1 MNKIFFYFLLLAH
14 LAYSN
19 DFELEVNKS
28 KINLD
33 PRNSNFSYLIGV
45 MVEFVQD
52 NNSETSGDG
61 KFLIEDDLA
70 YINYSDIKRCDKDS
84 KLVIDLPPH
93 NSEYFSLQM
102 EAVKNYYESIT
113 NNDITFGIDI
123 IENIYQLSQS
133 MSYYA
138 TSDQKIGSLFSESM
152 ELASNDIEQYINI
165 NNIDL
170 NDILFVV
177 FHAGLGQE
185 ASQDFDPTIYDIRSA
200 YIDPNMLENVSVSSW
215 TSINNIERGIVLP
228 ETLNWIFYDVIEDI
242 FPVSFIDEDD
252 LSNLY
257 CDIQIGMTG
266 LFAHLLGFHFGFPL
280 MSNVETG
287 DTRIGKFGL
296 MDTGWSNMNGIIPP
310 RPNPWTR
317 SNVSQNVLGWVDV
330 IENHESLYQNQ
341 SLLIDINAVNDQSD
355 EIYKFDISDNEYF
368 LIENRNNRFDVSNQY
383 SNMSIEDIIDDE
395 NQFDDDY
402 LEEEDEFLSIFDI
415 IDFFSTDNN
424 YDIFEINSTYNVV
437 TKVKNYDYGLPGSG
451 VLIWHID
458 EPFIDDYL
466 AGVNNDLMNK
476 SISLEE
482 GDAIEHIG
490 NPNYYLFTDFSK
502 GSKGDFWYLSN
513 DFYQYINYQG
523 YENQNYLNNP
533 ILFDNE
539 SIPNSN
545 TKNSLDSYISFEIKD
560 NISNSMTVEVNMNY
574 NQLFDVV
581 YVSDDLLIIGNNND
595 GCIYYNDSNI
605 IYESCSDGNIN
616 ELSQDDLYYGD
627 LNSVNLNTKILVDI
641 DSNIFLVENSDYYI
655 NNEGLASN
663 TTIYPTGYYNS
674 LEQMNEVPDALSLGD
689 IDLDGYDEKL
699 LIINNSLLCI
709 NSNESVCSGFPIHGA
724 FEGIPLIVDI
734 LDNDN
739 KPEIICKNGEVISI
753 IDNEGNI
760 KLNIPGYSQNEELN
774 IVPNWSADN
783 NAALINGN
791 RLFVFDNYN
800 SNYSYWYNPNS
811 NSYNNSVVS
820 GPSNRQGLDSSIG
833 GIDISRSYNYP
844 NPITDGLTK
853 FRFFVFNSNDV
864 SIKIYDAAGILID
877 RLSLDNLVNNEFNEI
892 IWDASK
898 LNSGLYFAE
907 LKSDFNE
914 SKLIKMVV
922 IK

>member
-1 MNKIFFYFLLLAH
+1 
-14 LAYSN
+14 
-19 DFELEVNKS
+19 
-28 KINLD
+28 
-33 PRNSNFSYLIGV
+33 
-45 MVEFVQD
+45 
-52 NNSETSGDG
+52 
-61 KFLIEDDLA
+61 
-70 YINYSDIKRCDKDS
+70 
-84 KLVIDLPPH
+84 
-93 NSEYFSLQM
+93 
-102 EAVKNYYESIT
+102 
-113 NNDITFGIDI
+113 
-123 IENIYQLSQS
+123 
-133 MSYYA
+133 
-138 TSDQKIGSLFSESM
+138 
-152 ELASNDIEQYINI
+152 
-165 NNIDL
+165 
-170 NDILFVV
+170 
-177 FHAGLGQE
+177 
-185 ASQDFDPTIYDIRSA
+185 
-200 YIDPNMLENVSVSSW
+200 
-215 TSINNIERGIVLP
+215 
-228 ETLNWIFYDVIEDI
+228 
-242 FPVSFIDEDD
+242 
-252 LSNLY
+252 
-257 CDIQIGMTG
+257 
-266 LFAHLLGFHFGFPL
+266 
-280 MSNVETG
+280 
-287 DTRIGKFGL
+287 
-296 MDTGWSNMNGIIPP
+296 
-310 RPNPWTR
+310 
-317 SNVSQNVLGWVDV
+317 
-330 IENHESLYQNQ
+330 
-341 SLLIDINAVNDQSD
+341 
-355 EIYKFDISDNEYF
+355 
-368 LIENRNNRFDVSNQY
+368 
-383 SNMSIEDIIDDE
+383 MSIEDIIDDE

-451 VLIWHID
+451 ILIWHID
-458 EPFIDDYL
+458 EPSIDDYL
-466 AGVNNDLMNK
+466 AGVNNNLMNK

-581 YVSDDLLIIGNNND
+581 YVADDILIIGNNND
-595 GCIYYNDSNI
+595 GCIYYNDSDI
-605 IYESCSDGNIN
+605 IYESCSNGDIN
-616 ELSQDDLYYGD
+616 ELSQDDLYSGD
-627 LNSVNLNTKILVDI
+627 LSSVNLDTKILVDI

-655 NNEGLASN
+655 NNEGLTSN
-663 TTIYPTGYYNS
+663 TTVYPTGYYNS
-674 LEQMNEVPDALSLGD
+674 LEQMNEVQDALSLGD

-709 NSNESVCSGFPIHGA
+709 NSNESACSGFPIHGV

-820 GPSNRQGLDSSIG
+820 GPTNRQGLDSSIG
-833 GIDISRSYNYP
+833 GIDISRLYNYP

-877 RLSLDNLVNNEFNEI
+877 RLSLDNLVHDEFNEI

>member
-113 NNDITFGIDI
+113 NNDITFEIDI
-123 IENIYQLSQS
+123 IENIYQLSQP

-395 NQFDDDY
+395 NKFDDDY

-458 EPFIDDYL
+458 EPSIDDYL

-663 TTIYPTGYYNS
+663 TTIYPAGYYNS

-820 GPSNRQGLDSSIG
+820 GPSNRQGLDSSVG

>member
-113 NNDITFGIDI
+113 NNDITFEIDI
-123 IENIYQLSQS
+123 IENIYQLSQP

-395 NQFDDDY
+395 NKFDDDY

-458 EPFIDDYL
+458 EPSIDDYL

>member
-113 NNDITFGIDI
+113 NNDITFEIDI
-123 IENIYQLSQS
+123 IENIYQLSQP

-458 EPFIDDYL
+458 EPSIDDYL

-581 YVSDDLLIIGNNND
+581 YVSDDFLIIGNNND

-753 IDNEGNI
+753 IDSEGNI

>member
-113 NNDITFGIDI
+113 NNDITFEIDI
-123 IENIYQLSQS
+123 IENIYQLSQP

-395 NQFDDDY
+395 NKFDDDY

-458 EPFIDDYL
+458 EPSIDDYL

-820 GPSNRQGLDSSIG
+820 GPSNRQGLDSSVG

>member
-1 MNKIFFYFLLLAH
+1 M
-14 LAYSN
+14 
-19 DFELEVNKS
+19 
-28 KINLD
+28 
-33 PRNSNFSYLIGV
+33 
-45 MVEFVQD
+45 
-52 NNSETSGDG
+52 
-61 KFLIEDDLA
+61 
-70 YINYSDIKRCDKDS
+70 
-84 KLVIDLPPH
+84 
-93 NSEYFSLQM
+93 
-102 EAVKNYYESIT
+102 
-113 NNDITFGIDI
+113 
-123 IENIYQLSQS
+123 
-133 MSYYA
+133 
-138 TSDQKIGSLFSESM
+138 
-152 ELASNDIEQYINI
+152 
-165 NNIDL
+165 
-170 NDILFVV
+170 FVV

-185 ASQDFDPTIYDIRSA
+185 ASQEFDPTIYDIRSA

-368 LIENRNNRFDVSNQY
+368 LIENRNNRFDVSDQY

-458 EPFIDDYL
+458 EPSIDDYL
-466 AGVNNDLMNK
+466 TGVNNDLMNK

-616 ELSQDDLYYGD
+616 ELSQNDLYYGD

>member
-1 MNKIFFYFLLLAH
+1 MNKKFFYFLLLAH
-14 LAYSN
+14 FAYSN
-19 DFELEVNKS
+19 DIELEVNKS

-33 PRNSNFSYLIGV
+33 SRNSNFSYLIGI
-45 MVEFVQD
+45 MVEFLQD
-52 NNSETSGDG
+52 NNPETSGDG
-61 KFLIEDDLA
+61 KFLVEDNLA

-113 NNDITFGIDI
+113 NNTITFEIDI
-123 IENIYQLSQS
+123 IENIYQLNQS
-133 MSYYA
+133 MAYYA
-138 TSDQKIGSLFSESM
+138 TSDQQIGSLFSESM

-170 NDILFVV
+170 DDVLFVV

-185 ASQDFDPTIYDIRSA
+185 ASQEFDPTIYDIRSA
-200 YIDPNMLENVSVSSW
+200 YIDPDMLGNVSESSW
-215 TSINNIERGIVLP
+215 SSINNIERGIVLP

-242 FPVSFIDEDD
+242 FPVSFIEQND
-252 LSNLY
+252 LNNLY

-280 MSNVETG
+280 MSNVNNG

-317 SNVSQNVLGWVDV
+317 SNISQSVSGWVDV
-330 IENHESLYQNQ
+330 IENNVSLYQNQ
-341 SLLIDINAVNDQSD
+341 SLLVDVDAVSDNSDQ
-355 EIYKFDISDNEYF
+355 IYKFDISDNEYF
-368 LIENRNNRFDVSNQY
+368 LIENRNNRFDVNGQY
-383 SNMSIEDIIDDE
+383 SNMSIEDIINEE
-395 NQFDDDY
+395 NQFDEDY
-402 LEEEDEFLSIFDI
+402 LEENDDFLSIFDVV
-415 IDFFSTDNN
+415 DFFSSNNN
-424 YDIFEINSTYNVV
+424 YDIFEINSTYNVI

-451 VLIWHID
+451 ILIWHID
-458 EPFIDDYL
+458 EPSIEDYL
-466 AGVNNDLMNK
+466 IGVNNDLMNK

-482 GDAIEHIG
+482 GDGIEHIG

-513 DFYQYINYQG
+513 DYYQYINYQG

-533 ILFDNE
+533 IIFDNE

-545 TKNSLDSYISFEIKD
+545 TKNNIDSYISFEIKD
-560 NISNSMTVEVNMNY
+560 NISNSMTVEIIKNY
-574 NQLFDVV
+574 NQLFDIE
-581 YVSDDLLIIGNNND
+581 YVADDILIIGNNND

-605 IYESCSDGNIN
+605 IYEMCSDGIIN
-616 ELSQDDLYYGD
+616 ELNQDDLYYGD
-627 LNSVNLNTKILVDI
+627 LSSVNLNTKILVDI
-641 DSNIFLVENSDYYI
+641 DFNLFLVENSDYYI
-655 NNEGLASN
+655 DNGQVANNIL
-663 TTIYPTGYYNS
+663 YPKGYYSN
-674 LEQMNEVPDALSLGD
+674 LEQMEEVQDALSLGD

-699 LIINNSLLCI
+699 LIINNSLQCL
-709 NSNESVCSGFPIHGA
+709 NANESVCSGFPIDGD

-734 LDNDN
+734 LDDDN

-753 IDNEGNI
+753 MDNRGNI
-760 KLNIPGYSQNEELN
+760 KFNIPSYSDDKDIS
-774 IVPNWSADN
+774 IVPNWNSTN

-791 RLFVFDNYN
+791 ILFVFDNYN
-800 SNYSYWYNPNS
+800 SNYSYWHNPNS
-811 NSYNNSVVS
+811 NSYNNPIVS
-820 GPSNRQGLDSSIG
+820 GPVNRQGLGSVMG

-844 NPITDGLTK
+844 NPIKDGLTR
-853 FRFFVFNSNDV
+853 FRFFVLNSNDV

-877 RLSLDNLVNNEFNEI
+877 RLSLNNLVHNEYNEI

-907 LKSDFNE
+907 LKSDIDE